1 MNRIVDQLTEE
12 GITVM
17 MATHDAD
24 YAMKWADQVFL
35 FKDGRVLLSG
45 PPASVFSDRDVL
57 RETNLEAAG
66 GA

>member
-45 PPASVFSDRDVL
+45 PPHRYFL
-57 RETNLEAAG
+57 TG
-66 GA
+66 MF